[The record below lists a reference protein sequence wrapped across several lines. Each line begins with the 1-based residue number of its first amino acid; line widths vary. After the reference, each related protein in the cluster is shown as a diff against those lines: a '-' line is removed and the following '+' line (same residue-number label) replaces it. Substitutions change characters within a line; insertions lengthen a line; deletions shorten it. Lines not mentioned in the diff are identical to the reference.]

1 MEIGAKFV
9 DLSSYNE
16 NMAKGIEDKLFFLKH
31 LEKDKEYIFVD
42 FGCAD
47 GSLISAMYELF
58 NKEGCT
64 KNKYV
69 GYDISETMIDF
80 AKTKFNFPTNDV
92 TFTTDWDTV
101 EEKLV
106 QYNGKKKVLVLSSVI
121 HEVFSY
127 ASEIKDILD
136 FWGRVTHSD
145 FDYVCIRDMMP
156 SSDIDRPTNIWV
168 VTGFYENH
176 GEMYQ
181 LKDFEEKW
189 GKITNNLNFVHFL
202 LKYRWEI
209 NWNRELNENYF
220 PMYVDD
226 LPKNMEGYKL
236 DYLERFR
243 VPFLEECWE
252 KDFGVKID
260 DYTHVKAI
268 FSKAKKL

>member
-31 LEKDKEYIFVD
+31 LDKNEKYIFVD

-64 KNKYV
+64 DNQYV

-80 AKTKFNFPTNDV
+80 AKTKFNFPTNNV
-92 TFTTDWDTV
+92 KFTTNWDDV
-101 EEKLV
+101 QEKLTEF
-106 QYNGKKKVLVLSSVI
+106 YDRKSVLILSSVI

-127 ASEIKDILD
+127 STNIKDIFD
-136 FWGRVTHSD
+136 FWGRVTVTG
-145 FDYVCIRDMMP
+145 FDYVCIRDMIP
-156 SSDIDRPTNIWV
+156 STDIDRPANVWTV
-168 VTGFYENH
+168 ERFYEEH
-176 GEMYQ
+176 GDMYQ
-181 LKDFEEKW
+181 LRDFEEKW
-189 GKITNNLNFVHFL
+189 GKITNNKNFIHFL

-220 PMYVDD
+220 PIYVDD
-226 LPKNMEGYKL
+226 LITSMLGYKL

-243 VPFLEECWE
+243 VPFLEECWK
-252 KDFGVKID
+252 KDFDIEID

-268 FSKAKKL
+268 FSKSKI